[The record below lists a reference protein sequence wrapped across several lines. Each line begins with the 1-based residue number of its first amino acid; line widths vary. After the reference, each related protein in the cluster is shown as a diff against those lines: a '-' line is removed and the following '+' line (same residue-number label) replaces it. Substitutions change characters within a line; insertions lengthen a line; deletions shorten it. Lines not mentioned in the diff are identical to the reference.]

1 MGSPWQYLGHFRRQ
15 ETGLFAS
22 SQAIHTSHFA
32 LIQLCCHRSQP
43 KPSATLHRAC
53 AGSAES
59 VQGLSFIPRPRGGFC
74 FKMFI
79 YSTCF
84 AVMRQIYFSFPLF
97 QMAVWQKI
105 IFFFYSWRSVCDIF
119 MQNWTSGHNEQ
130 DDFCIHVCY
139 RTRAPILHFKN
150 TFNTTLATVSL
161 PPPHY
166 PLISTWK
173 SSDELGLSRLRN
185 VLLSNLMNLD
195 PRRSESL
202 CHIFDCYQSKRF
214 SVWKGRIF
222 WSFALLARSSLY
234 VQWEY
239 GPGGRKFGLQLEF
252 HALIPR
258 VASGQNW
265 RHDWAAT
272 YYQLGKSWW
281 LN

>member
-1 MGSPWQYLGHFRRQ
+1 MWAPLGNIWVILGDKKQAYLPAVRPFTHHILPSFNCVAIAASQSHLPPCTEPAQVVQNQCRAYH
-15 ETGLFAS
+15 LF
-22 SQAIHTSHFA
+22 
-32 LIQLCCHRSQP
+32 P
-43 KPSATLHRAC
+43 D
-53 AGSAES
+53 G
-59 VQGLSFIPRPRGGFC
+59 RGGFC

-185 VLLSNLMNLD
+185 VLLSNLMDWTLILGDLNHFAISLIAINQRGFLCERGGFSEALLYWPDHHCMCNENMVQEAGNLG
-195 PRRSESL
+195 
-202 CHIFDCYQSKRF
+202 YN
-214 SVWKGRIF
+214 
-222 WSFALLARSSLY
+222 WSFMLWY
-234 VQWEY
+234 HEWP
-239 GPGGRKFGLQLEF
+239 PGKIGGMTERRPT
-252 HALIPR
+252 I
-258 VASGQNW
+258 N
-265 RHDWAAT
+265 
-272 YYQLGKSWW
+272 
-281 LN
+281 

>member
-97 QMAVWQKI
+97 QMAVCKKS
-105 IFFFYSWRSVCDIF
+105 YSFSIREGAFVTFLCKTEPQDI
-119 MQNWTSGHNEQ
+119 MNRMTSASMCVIGPELPS
-130 DDFCIHVCY
+130 CI
-139 RTRAPILHFKN
+139 LK
-150 TFNTTLATVSL
+150 TLLTPHWPPFLSL
-161 PPPHY
+161 PLTILLF
-166 PLISTWK
+166 PLEK
-173 SSDELGLSRLRN
+173 A
-185 VLLSNLMNLD
+185 LMNSD
-195 PRRSESL
+195 
-202 CHIFDCYQSKRF
+202 Y
-214 SVWKGRIF
+214 
-222 WSFALLARSSLY
+222 
-234 VQWEY
+234 
-239 GPGGRKFGLQLEF
+239 PG
-252 HALIPR
+252 
-258 VASGQNW
+258 
-265 RHDWAAT
+265 
-272 YYQLGKSWW
+272 
-281 LN
+281 